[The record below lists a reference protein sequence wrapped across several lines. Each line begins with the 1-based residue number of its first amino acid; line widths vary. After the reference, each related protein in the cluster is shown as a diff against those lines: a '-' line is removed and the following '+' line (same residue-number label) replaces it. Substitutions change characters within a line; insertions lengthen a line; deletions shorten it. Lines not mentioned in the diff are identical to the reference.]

1 MTPRMRWSI
10 YLLLIALAGGQ
21 VLGKILA
28 VNSVNVIDAEKAL
41 RADFQSELKY
51 LYAKSADQPQEQNLY
66 AQALQEEFG
75 IDGASLI
82 QQESDR
88 AALLAAKEKANRK
101 WPFETRRDNW
111 DQRKLAY
118 TTEELLDQVRREVRK
133 QRPFLSGND
142 RSRWLTVR
150 ALVESGT
157 YEIDDFATRDGYW
170 DTIDMVSHRNSDGE
184 KRLYS
189 SKPPLMATIVA
200 GEYWLL
206 HKVTGWT
213 LGDHPFELGRIML
226 VTFNLLPLLVGWIV
240 FACLAEDWGTTDWG
254 RIAAVAAICFATM
267 MTTFSAALTNHLW
280 AFVAGILATWDAS
293 RIWRGSRSPLYF
305 IGAGFWSAF
314 LFTNELPALALVA
327 GLFLLLGMVDLRRTL
342 FFAAPGALVVMAAF
356 VGTNYLAHN
365 TWRPA
370 YSHGAGDVTET
381 DLNTKN
387 EENWYN
393 FSFTRQYDGREV
405 KSYWSNPKSMNPVDL
420 GEPSK
425 LVYAWNA
432 LFGHHGNFSLT
443 PILLMVIPGFIAL
456 PRLARDQQYYGWLIL
471 GVSII
476 CLGFYLFGMNQ
487 RQRNYGGP
495 ISAFR
500 QLLWIHP
507 LWLLAALPGFD
518 WAARTTRRQALVAVL
533 LAWSM
538 VSVTYPTWSPWV
550 QNWIW
555 NLYEFAGWPTISS

>member
-28 VNSVNVIDAEKAL
+28 VNSVNVIDAEKSL
-41 RADFQSELKY
+41 RADFQTELKY
-51 LYAKSADQPQEQNLY
+51 HYAKSADQPQEQALY
-66 AQALQEEFG
+66 AQALQQEFG
-75 IDGASLI
+75 IDAASLI

-88 AALLAAKEKANRK
+88 AALLAAKDKAGRK
-101 WPFETRRDNW
+101 WPLETRRDNW
-111 DQRKLAY
+111 DQRKLTY
-118 TTEELLDQVRREVRK
+118 LTEELLNQVRREVRK

-157 YEIDDFATRDGYW
+157 YEIDEFATRDGYW

-206 HKVTGWT
+206 HKFTGWT

-226 VTFNLLPLLVGWIV
+226 VTFNLLPLLIGWIV
-240 FACLAEDWGTTDWG
+240 FARLAEDWGTTDWG

-293 RIWRGSRSPLYF
+293 RVWRGSKNPLYF
-305 IGAGFWSAF
+305 LGAGFWSAF

-327 GLFLLLGMVDLRRTL
+327 GLFLLLGMVDLRCTL
-342 FFAAPGALVVMAAF
+342 LFAAPGAIVVMAAF
-356 VGTNYLAHN
+356 VGTNYMAHN

-393 FSFTRQYDGREV
+393 FTFTRQYDGREV
-405 KSYWSNPKSMNPVDL
+405 KSYWSNPKAMNPVDL

-443 PILLMVIPGFIAL
+443 PILLLVIPGLIAL
-456 PRLARDQQYYGWLIL
+456 PRLARDQQYYGGLIL
-471 GVSII
+471 GVSVI

-518 WAARTTRRQALVAVL
+518 WAARTTRRQLLVGVL

-538 VSVTYPTWSPWV
+538 VSVTYPTWNPWV

-555 NLYEFAGWPTISS
+555 NLYEAAGWPTISG

>member
-1 MTPRMRWSI
+1 MSPRVRWSI
-10 YLLLIALAGGQ
+10 YLLLIALASGQ

-28 VNSVNVIDAEKAL
+28 VNSVSALDAEKSL
-41 RADFQSELKY
+41 RADFQTELKY
-51 LYAKSADQPQEQNLY
+51 LYAKSADLPADQALY
-66 AQALQEEFG
+66 AAALQAEFG
-75 IDGASLI
+75 VQAGTLI
-82 QQESDR
+82 KKEDDR
-88 AALLAAKEKANRK
+88 TALLAARDKANRK
-101 WPFETRRDNW
+101 WPLETRRENW
-111 DQRKLAY
+111 DQRKLEYSTAD
-118 TTEELLDQVRREVRK
+118 LLEQVQREIRK

-150 ALVESGT
+150 ALVERGT
-157 YEIDDFATRDGYW
+157 YEIDEFATRDGYW
-170 DTIDMVSHRNSDGE
+170 DTIDMVSHRNNAGE

-189 SKPPLMATIVA
+189 SKPPLMATLIA

-206 HKVTGWT
+206 HKITGWT

-226 VTFNLLPLLVGWIV
+226 VTFNLLPLIAGWLV
-240 FACLAEDWGTTDWG
+240 FACLAEDWGRSDWG

-293 RIWRGSRSPLYF
+293 RIWRGSRNPLYF
-305 IGAGFWSAF
+305 LGAGFWSTF

-327 GLFLLLGMVDLRRTL
+327 GLFLLLAMTDFKKTL
-342 FFAAPGALVVMAAF
+342 LYAAPGALLVMAGF
-356 VGTNYLAHN
+356 IGTNYLAHN

-370 YSHGAGDVTET
+370 YSHGAGDVSEA
-381 DLNTKN
+381 DLASSS

-393 FSFTRQYDGREV
+393 FTFTRAYDGRQV
-405 KSYWSNPKSMNPVDL
+405 KSYWSNPSAMNPVDL
-420 GEPSK
+420 GEPNK
-425 LVYAWNA
+425 LVYAWHG

-443 PILLMVIPGFIAL
+443 PILLLVIPGLLAL
-456 PRLARDQQYYGWLIL
+456 PHLARDQKYYAWLIL
-471 GVSII
+471 GVSVV

-500 QLLWIHP
+500 QLLWLHP

-518 WAARTTRRQALVAVL
+518 WAARSTRRQIFVGVL

-538 VSVTYPTWSPWV
+538 VSVTYPTWNPWV

-555 NLYEFAGWPTISS
+555 NLYEYAGWPTISK